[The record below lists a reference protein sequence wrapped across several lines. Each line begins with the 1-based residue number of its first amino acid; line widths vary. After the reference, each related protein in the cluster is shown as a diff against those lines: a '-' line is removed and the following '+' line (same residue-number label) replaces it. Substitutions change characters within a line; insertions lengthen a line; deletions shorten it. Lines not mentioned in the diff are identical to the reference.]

1 MVKNSGGCRT
11 KGLARKLV
19 NAPVSDKVRQ
29 IEEEGE
35 YYAIVSKMLGNGM
48 CHVNVLQDD
57 EIIPNVVCHIRG
69 KFRGRNKKANLVSI
83 HSIIIIGIRT
93 WEHNLK
99 ACDLVFIINRPES
112 INCFQTLINSTKE
125 LNSSLNHLSN
135 DIVFDNSSINDNDYH
150 NINDNHNDS
159 SHDSAHILVNFDHI

>member
-1 MVKNSGGCRT
+1 MVKNTGGCRT

-29 IEEEGE
+29 IEEDGE
-35 YYAIVSKMLGNGM
+35 CYAIVSKMLGNGM

-57 EIIPNVVCHIRG
+57 NIIPNVVCHIRG

-83 HSIIIIGIRT
+83 HSILIIGIRT
-93 WEHNLK
+93 WEHNLN

-112 INCFQTLINSTKE
+112 IYCYQTLLNSTKE
-125 LNSSLNHLSN
+125 INHSVNNLSD
-135 DIVFDNSSINDNDYH
+135 DILFSNNDND
-150 NINDNHNDS
+150 NDIDIDDIDNDISHNHNLL
-159 SHDSAHILVNFDHI
+159 LVNFDHI